1 MKQKLLLSSFL
12 LCLSLLGLTAC
23 FKDNRVVFA
32 GILAE
37 FNETVVRTP
46 ALGVAYPLI
55 GVRNA
60 AGQVT
65 TRVNLVGAQQPSEQV
80 LRVSVDP
87 VSTAQA
93 ANYRFGGTVTIPAN
107 SSFGDLQFEVL
118 NAACPRL
125 ASTWCLCSRATKP
138 CAPAK
143 TTDGWASALPRNWA
157 FSRKLLFG
165 GPSVHSLTKFFL
177 LGTPG
182 QPKEG
187 WFSQC
192 FFFLIISQKNS

>member
-23 FKDNRVVFA
+23 FKDNRVFFS
-32 GILAE
+32 GLQAE

-55 GVRNA
+55 GVRNG

-118 NAACPRL
+118 NVPGVPTAGLSLIFVLEGNESVR
-125 ASTWCLCSRATKP
+125 
-138 CAPAK
+138 
-143 TTDGWASALPRNWA
+143 
-157 FSRKLLFG
+157 
-165 GPSVHSLTKFFL
+165 PSENYRRVGFRI
-177 LGTPG
+177 TP
-182 QPKEG
+182 
-187 WFSQC
+187 
-192 FFFLIISQKNS
+192 